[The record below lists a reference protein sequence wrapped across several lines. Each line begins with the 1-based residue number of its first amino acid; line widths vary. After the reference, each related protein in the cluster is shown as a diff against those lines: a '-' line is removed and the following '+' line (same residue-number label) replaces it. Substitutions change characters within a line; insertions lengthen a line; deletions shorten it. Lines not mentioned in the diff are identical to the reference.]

1 MLILN
6 FFISITLLNKIKT
19 VPEKIL
25 KIPIAGQ
32 NQYSC
37 FVYVSMK
44 KIGRTKFY
52 ITLRND
58 VEKYFGRLMGP
69 IHELKTGF
77 KEGDFTFE
85 NCHLNSLKNFKYF
98 PDTTL
103 WSFFNFIPN
112 IKDEQYS
119 FLHSLKNENHINKV
133 SFSFDFHTGVSSPV
147 ANLYLGGVP
156 LKLLNNTK
164 KTSFNVN
171 LNVKKKGWFVKEKV
185 KFIEIKFNNNT
196 NFKFDINDEDSI
208 LQFDINEWG
217 IICLP
222 NQIFEKVL
230 NFGFKNLIENE
241 ICEEKYSYW
250 NAYNGINCD
259 VSKLDDFPIFNFK
272 IGNKILNVDKDR
284 AFYNDGKV
292 LINKCKNFI
301 IGKGLMKS
309 YEAVEFDYENN
320 VINLFEDVNNNIF
333 VDDKDENDFIKKSF
347 ISEKLYFLVFCFV
360 GFGIGFY
367 FLKKRKMKKKNYFFW
382 NIIKNY
388 TDGAIELL

>member
-1 MLILN
+1 MLLLN

-19 VPEKIL
+19 ENEKIL
-25 KIPIAGQ
+25 QIPIAGQ

-77 KEGDFTFE
+77 KEGDFSFE
-85 NCHLNSLKNFKYF
+85 NCKLGGLKNFQYF

-112 IKDEQYS
+112 IKDEKFS
-119 FLHSLKNENHINKV
+119 FLHSLKNENLINKV
-133 SFSFDFHTGVSSPV
+133 SFSFDFYKGVSSPV
-147 ANLYLGGVP
+147 ANLNLGGVP
-156 LKLLNNTK
+156 LTLLNNTK

-171 LNVKKKGWFVKEKV
+171 YEIKKKGWFVKEKV
-185 KFIEIKFNNNT
+185 KYMEIKFNDNNS
-196 NFKFDINDEDSI
+196 NFKYDIKDEDSI

-222 NQIFEKVL
+222 NKIFEILL
-230 NFGFKNLIENE
+230 NYGFKNLIQNG

-259 VSKLDDFPIFNFK
+259 VTKLDDFPIFTFK
-272 IGNKILNVDKDR
+272 IGNKILNIDKDR
-284 AFYNDGKV
+284 AIYDEGKV

-309 YEAVEFDYENN
+309 YEAVEFDYENKA
-320 VINLFEDVNNNIF
+320 INLFEDVNKNIF
-333 VDDKDENDFIKKSF
+333 VEVNEEENIKKNTISNKFYSF
-347 ISEKLYFLVFCFV
+347 IFCFV
-360 GFGIGFY
+360 IFIIGFY
-367 FLKKRKMKKKNYFFW
+367 FLVKRKMKKNNKFLFKMKHYED
-382 NIIKNY
+382 K
-388 TDGAIELL
+388 GIELL

>member
-112 IKDEQYS
+112 IKDEKYS
-119 FLHSLKNENHINKV
+119 FLHSLKNENVINKV

-230 NFGFKNLIENE
+230 NFGFKNLIEKG

-259 VSKLDDFPIFNFK
+259 VSKLDDFPVFTFK
-272 IGNKILNVDKDR
+272 IGNKILNIEKDR
-284 AFYNDGKV
+284 AIYDEGKV

-309 YEAVEFDYENN
+309 YEAVEFDYENQ
-320 VINLFEDVNNNIF
+320 VINLFEDVKKNIF
-333 VDDKDENDFIKKSF
+333 VEVDDEQKIKKSF
-347 ISEKLYFLVFCFV
+347 INNKFYTLIFCLFI
-360 GFGIGFY
+360 FGIGFY
-367 FLKKRKMKKKNYFFW
+367 YLVRRKMKKINKFVLKNKNYED
-382 NIIKNY
+382 I
-388 TDGAIELL
+388 GVELL

>member
-1 MLILN
+1 MLLLN
-6 FFISITLLNKIKT
+6 FFISITLLNTIKT
-19 VPEKIL
+19 ENEKII

-37 FVYVSMK
+37 FIYVSMK

-52 ITLRND
+52 ITLRDD

-69 IHELKTGF
+69 IHELRTGF
-77 KEGDFTFE
+77 KEGDFSIE
-85 NCHLNSLKNFKYF
+85 NCKLSSLKNFQYF

-112 IKDEQYS
+112 IKDEKYS
-119 FLHSLKNENHINKV
+119 FLHSLKNENIINKV
-133 SFSFDFHTGVSSPV
+133 SFSFDFYTGVSSPV
-147 ANLYLGGVP
+147 ANLNLGGVP
-156 LKLLNNTK
+156 LNLLNNTK
-164 KTSFNVN
+164 KTTFNVN
-171 LNVKKKGWFVKEKV
+171 YEINKKGWFVKEKV
-185 KFIEIKFNNNT
+185 KFMEIKLNNNSI
-196 NFKFDINDEDSI
+196 FKYDINDEDSI

-222 NQIFEKVL
+222 NQIFEKLV
-230 NFGFKNLIENE
+230 NFGFKNLIEKG

-309 YEAVEFDYENN
+309 YEAVEFDYENQ
-320 VINLFEDVNNNIF
+320 VINLFEDVKKNIF
-333 VDDKDENDFIKKSF
+333 VEVDDEQNIKKSF
-347 ISEKLYFLVFCFV
+347 INNKFYTLIFCLFI
-360 GFGIGFY
+360 FGIGFY
-367 FLKKRKMKKKNYFFW
+367 YLVRRKMKKINKFVLKNKNYED
-382 NIIKNY
+382 I
-388 TDGAIELL
+388 GVELL